1 MRVLFSRTKTRRPA
15 RVSFL
20 SPVKLNLEN
29 PLYRCINDRSVLL
42 VRRAFKSASDPTP
55 LTSLTN
61 SLTNSLTKREKTM
74 DRLRSSWRDFV
85 PRIPR
90 ACR

>member
-61 SLTNSLTKREKTM
+61 SLTKREKTM